1 LTEERSSSIQDHL
14 LELRK
19 RLFYSSI
26 AIVIT
31 TGIAF
36 AFHQQILTLLMAPA
50 GGFDT
55 IPVGKPIYTEI
66 TEFIST
72 AMKASLMAGVF
83 VSFPFVFFQLALFV
97 SPGLTKS
104 ERRYLFALLP
114 VAIIVFLIGAAFGYK
129 VLIPPMINFLL
140 NFGTEVATP
149 QIRIGRYVST
159 VLSLLIWLGVLF
171 ETPVVLF
178 FLAKIG
184 LVTPMFLLKNWRYAL
199 VVAFILGA
207 IITPSIDP
215 VNQAIVAAPILG
227 LYIAGIGMA
236 WVGTKC
242 RSKNRSKELEEAKSE
257 EPEEK
262 EEA

>member
-1 LTEERSSSIQDHL
+1 MTEERSISIQEHL
-14 LELRK
+14 LELRR
-19 RLFYSSI
+19 RLLYSSI
-26 AIVIT
+26 AIVIA
-31 TGIAF
+31 TGFAF
-36 AFHQQILTLLMAPA
+36 VFHQQILTLLMAPA
-50 GGFDT
+50 GGFET
-55 IPVGKPIYTEI
+55 IPGGKPIYTEI

-72 AMKASLMAGVF
+72 AMKASLMVGLF

-97 SPGLTKS
+97 SPGLTRS

-140 NFGTEVATP
+140 YFGNEVATP

-184 LVTPMFLLKNWRYAL
+184 LVTPKLLLKNWRYAL

-236 WVGTKC
+236 WVGTKS
-242 RSKNRSKELEEAKSE
+242 RSKNRSEELAKV
-257 EPEEK
+257 EPDDVD
-262 EEA
+262 